1 MPEQPK
7 GHARWPSELPEAAP
21 AETPPDDLTGAP
33 PAAHDSEAIRMA
45 RILVVDDSPT
55 IRKLVSGI
63 LTRHAHDAT
72 TAPDGPSALDRM
84 RRETFD
90 LVLLDIVMPRMD
102 GYQLCREI
110 KADEKLA
117 HLPLVLMS
125 ANEEKIR
132 GELFASTGA
141 VDAITK
147 PFQARA
153 LLAVVESALRRGN
166 GDTVISVEST
176 AIDEIPVSDVHINV
190 SDMDLR
196 DSATTLVKAHRSNL
210 ELISEAT
217 ERLSASFAS
226 ALAEL
231 PEGKRGD
238 PAEIAR
244 IVSRTLA
251 APSGEVAVALERLGL
266 GAAASDGFSG
276 SIDLIPLAEILQ
288 VLQLQRQ
295 TGTCKIISRQ
305 GVEIEVW
312 FRDGLVDLARGRG
325 ASDEFRLG
333 RYFVEEGLLTRG
345 GLDNILKGRAGVA
358 KGRLGETLIQF
369 GLITRED
376 LRRALIRQTSEL
388 MYEALRWREGRFAF
402 SHSVVAEPEAIRLG
416 LPVASIVMEGFRR
429 VDEWRLIEESI
440 PFEDVLLRDQ
450 VALDALGWQKL
461 SRQEQLLLE
470 AIDGHRTVREILRA
484 VDIGSFDACKTL
496 YQFLQA
502 RLVRRRAA

>member
-1 MPEQPK
+1 M
-7 GHARWPSELPEAAP
+7 G
-21 AETPPDDLTGAP
+21 
-33 PAAHDSEAIRMA
+33 A

-55 IRKLVSGI
+55 IRKLVTGI
-63 LTRHAHDAT
+63 LARHDHEAS
-72 TAPDGPSALDRM
+72 TAPDGPSALERM
-84 RRETFD
+84 RRESFD
-90 LVLLDIVMPRMD
+90 LVIVDIVMPRMD

-110 KADEKLA
+110 KADEKLSR
-117 HLPLVLMS
+117 LPLVLMS

-132 GELFASTGA
+132 GELFAKTGA

-153 LLAVVESALRRGN
+153 LLAVVESALRKGN
-166 GDTVISVEST
+166 GKDEVENDDDIHIE
-176 AIDEIPVSDVHINV
+176 AIADDVPVSDIHISV
-190 SDMDLR
+190 VDMELR
-196 DSATTLVKAHRSNL
+196 DSSTTLVKGQRGDLHLVA
-210 ELISEAT
+210 EAT
-217 ERLSASFAS
+217 EKLSALFA
-226 ALAEL
+226 ATLAEL
-231 PEGKRGD
+231 PEQRRGD
-238 PAEIAR
+238 PDEIAR
-244 IVSRTLA
+244 MVSRTLA
-251 APSGEVAVALERLGL
+251 TPTGEVSVWLDRLGL
-266 GAAASDGFSG
+266 GGGATTGFSG
-276 SIDLIPLAEILQ
+276 SIELIPLAEILQ

-295 TGTCKIISRQ
+295 TGVCKIVSSKS
-305 GVEIEVW
+305 VEIDVW
-312 FRDGLVDLARGRG
+312 FRDGLVDLARSRG

-369 GLITRED
+369 GLITRDD

-388 MYEALRWREGRFAF
+388 VYEALRWREGRFAF
-402 SHSVVAEPEAIRLG
+402 SRSAPGEPEAIRLG

-440 PFEDVLLRDQ
+440 PFDEVLLRDQ
-450 VALDALGWQKL
+450 VALDALGLQKL